1 MMQRNKWK
9 SSFGSMLDELKLPG
23 PWKWLECIDTLHNVS
38 IHLAQKPCLHRYNEH
53 CIDTVINVSILW
65 TIVSI
70 LWTPISIHVDMY
82 RYIPLQNAC
91 FGPGMVQYRYMRSG
105 IDTEAYV
112 SIHLH
117 VVSIQMGI
125 FQIFAALEHCID
137 TWEPC
142 INTFK

>member
-1 MMQRNKWK
+1 MQRNKWK
-9 SSFGSMLDELKLPG
+9 SSFGSMLDELKLPE
-23 PWKWLECIDTLHNVS
+23 PWKWLACIDTLHNVS
-38 IHLAQKPCLHRYNEH
+38 IHLAQKPCLYRYYES
-53 CIDTVINVSILW
+53 CIDTMIKVSILWPIVSILW

-70 LWTPISIHVDMY
+70 HAGVY
-82 RYIPLQNAC
+82 RYSSLQNAS
-91 FGPGMVQYRYMRSG
+91 FGPGRVQYRYMRSC

-137 TWEPC
+137 TWFSC
-142 INTFK
+142 IDTFK